1 MKNTNLIISSAVA
14 SVLCSGFASAGQS
27 ASAVQPAATS
37 GVTGYAE
44 VSAVTGSESLNL
56 DFGGG
61 GGSLSED
68 VSGGRFDGGLLFG
81 NGFSLDGRYERVDS
95 ESDISLDQAR
105 VLLNYTQEIA
115 PNISAFFGA
124 GYGTQQFGVAGS
136 GFNSDAILANAGIE
150 FTSGQFFG
158 SAVYTHSFA
167 TSTSLSDLGGSGGGS
182 MPSIPKVDVGY
193 LEANLG
199 YRLNDNL
206 SAVASIETQVS
217 GNSFVEK
224 DWLAGLGLRFGF

>member
-44 VSAVTGSESLNL
+44 VSAVTGS
-56 DFGGG
+56 
-61 GGSLSED
+61 GSLQSEAGSTSSD
-68 VSGGRFDGGLLFG
+68 VSGGRLDGGLLFG
-81 NGFSLDGRYERVDS
+81 NGFSLDGRYEHVDA
-95 ESDISLDQAR
+95 ESSINEDQAR

>member
-27 ASAVQPAATS
+27 AAAVQPAATS

-44 VSAVTGSESLNL
+44 VSAVTGSESLE
-56 DFGGG
+56 FGGD
-61 GGSLSED
+61 SASVSQD

-81 NGFSLDGRYERVDS
+81 NGFSLDGRYERLDA
-95 ESDISLDQAR
+95 ESDINQDQAR

-124 GYGTQQFGVAGS
+124 GYGTQQIGAS
-136 GFNSDAILANAGIE
+136 GYAINGDAILANAGIE

-158 SAVYTHSFA
+158 SAVYTHAFTISV
-167 TSTSLSDLGGSGGGS
+167 SESSPSGSGGS
-182 MPSIPKVDVGY
+182 SIEEVDVGY

-199 YRLNDNL
+199 YRLNDNV

-217 GNSFVEK
+217 GDSFVQK